1 MPHCVSPLLHC
12 CLMLPPQ
19 QCHII
24 ASIVIPDKES
34 GNDKGSD
41 DELGSEKLRDAGT
54 DLGQYDV

>member
-1 MPHCVSPLLHC
+1 
-12 CLMLPPQ
+12 MLPPQ